1 MEDILYKYSPLNKLN
16 VSRETYLDFES
27 FISMIIKK
35 NSEINIISKKTA
47 KNSIIRERHIIDSAQ
62 AIEFVDLNC
71 DTTYDIGTGGGM
83 PGIVIAIIAKNLKN
97 KMKFNLYEKSH
108 HKSEFLKEVS
118 KKLNLNTV
126 VIKDDVFKSTKLKA
140 GTILVRAF
148 KPLPTVLDLV
158 HNNFRSYKNLIIF
171 MGKNGKQIMKE
182 AFKNWDFEYK
192 QKRSITSED
201 SFLLSI
207 KNIKKK

>member
-1 MEDILYKYSPLNKLN
+1 MEDILYKYSPLNILN
-16 VSRETYLDFES
+16 VSRETFLDFEYL
-27 FISMIIKK
+27 ISMIIRK
-35 NSEINIISKKTA
+35 NSEINIISKKSA
-47 KNSIIRERHIIDSAQ
+47 KNNIIRERHVIDSAQ

-71 DTTYDIGTGGGM
+71 NTTYDIGTGGGM